1 MGEYLHYD
9 FKKMRINNTMK
20 ITENLMDNK
29 KGNGSIFFYFTIF
42 IAAIIFYPLVK
53 AIVDPYIVNSYG
65 VFIAGLVFGFLYF
78 LFSVIFMLMGM
89 EANPIAELYKA
100 FVVWILIGLFSTF
113 LYTVDPIFQMDKK
126 TWFIVSY
133 TVAAIS
139 SWGILTLFN
148 YWVDDKVG
156 ILQITILNISLIYF
170 FYTYTIS
177 HEESFNFFSHLR
189 VLLH

>member
-1 MGEYLHYD
+1 
-9 FKKMRINNTMK
+9 MK